1 MQNTFD
7 HEADFRQERD
17 FGQKISAT
25 FEFIRAHFRPLAR
38 VMLTLVVPAALLRSI
53 VEVLGASRLT
63 GAVQEALQTS
73 SGVWGMQ
80 RQMYG
85 AYLGQPFYWF
95 SITLNTA
102 FFALLVLAVY
112 GYLRCCLERPATLP
126 GLPAPDVTPA
136 QVWAVVKQ
144 QFISTFFSIWAV
156 VIMTAL
162 AMLVLFIP
170 GVYLSVVLSLYF
182 VIKVL
187 EGTGFGPTLS
197 RCLFLI
203 KGKWWSTFGLL
214 LVMVMLIYMLVIAL
228 SLVSVALSG
237 GVQGLLHIATQESP
251 ILMVVVT
258 ALYSLIQLFVYP
270 VMLLALAF
278 QYFNL
283 VERHDGLGMSKLV
296 AQIGLLPAT
305 ATVRNETYR
314 ADEEGE
320 Y

>member
-25 FEFIRAHFRPLAR
+25 FEFIRAHFRPLGR

-63 GAVQEALQTS
+63 GVAQEAMQTS

-85 AYLGQPFYWF
+85 AYLSQPLYWF
-95 SITLNTA
+95 SISLNTA
-102 FFALLVLAVY
+102 FFTLLVLTVY
-112 GYLRCCLERPATLP
+112 GYLRCCLERPAALP
-126 GLPAPDVTPA
+126 SLPAAEITPT
-136 QVWAVVKQ
+136 QVWAVIKQ

-156 VIMTAL
+156 AIMTAV

-170 GVYLSVVLSLYF
+170 GIYLSVVLSLFF
-182 VIKVL
+182 VIKVM
-187 EGTGFGPTLS
+187 EGTSFSSTLS
-197 RCLFLI
+197 RCSFLI

-214 LVMVMLIYMLVIAL
+214 MVMVMLLYMLLVAL

-237 GVQGLLHIATQESP
+237 GLQGLLHIATRESP
-251 ILMVVVT
+251 ILIVAIT
-258 ALYSLIQLFVYP
+258 ALNSLIQLLVYP
-270 VMLLALAF
+270 VMLLVLAF

-283 VERHDGLGMSKLV
+283 VERRDGLGMSKLV
-296 AQIGLLPAT
+296 AQIGQLPAT
-305 ATVRNETYR
+305 ATVRNEAYR

>member
-25 FEFIRAHFRPLAR
+25 FEFIRAHFRPLGR

-53 VEVLGASRLT
+53 VEVLGAGRLT
-63 GAVQEALQTS
+63 GAVQEAMQTS

-85 AYLGQPFYWF
+85 AYLSQPFYWF
-95 SITLNTA
+95 SISLNTA
-102 FFALLVLAVY
+102 FFTLLVLTVY
-112 GYLRCCLERPATLP
+112 GYLRCCLERPAALP
-126 GLPAPDVTPA
+126 SLPAAEITPA

-170 GVYLSVVLSLYF
+170 GVYLSVVLSLFF
-182 VIKVL
+182 VIKVM
-187 EGTGFGPTLS
+187 EGTSFSSTLS
-197 RCLFLI
+197 RCSFLI

-214 LVMVMLIYMLVIAL
+214 MMMVLLLYVLLIAL

-237 GVQGLLHIATQESP
+237 GLQGLLHIATRESP
-251 ILMVVVT
+251 ILMVGIT
-258 ALYSLIQLFVYP
+258 ALYSLIQLLVYP
-270 VMLLALAF
+270 VMLLVLAF

-283 VERHDGLGMSKLV
+283 VERRDGLGMSKLV
-296 AQIGLLPAT
+296 AQIGLLPAM